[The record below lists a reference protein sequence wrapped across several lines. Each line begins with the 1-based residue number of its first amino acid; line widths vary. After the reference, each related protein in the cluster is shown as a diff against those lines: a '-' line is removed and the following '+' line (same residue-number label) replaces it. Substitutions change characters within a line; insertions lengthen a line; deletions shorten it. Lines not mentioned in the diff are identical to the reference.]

1 MSPEPEHD
9 PVAADAGDEHT
20 EFQQQVRAHRLEK
33 LAKLRERGIEPY
45 PVRFDRD
52 STAAAIRE
60 RFPDLAAG
68 TDTGVVVRLAGR
80 ILAERR
86 HGGLDFADLQDESGQ
101 IQLMATREAV
111 GSDELHEFADFDLGD
126 WVGVEGTVI
135 ASNHGELSVR
145 VASFELL
152 SKGLRALPDVRR
164 GVTDPETRYRQRY
177 LDLTLDEDS
186 RRVFRIR
193 SSVIA
198 TTRRVLTEKGFSEVE
213 TPVLLSQAGGAAAKP
228 FVTHH
233 NALDIDMTLRIALEL
248 PLKRLIVGGMNR
260 VFEIGRVFRNEGLDT
275 RHNPEFTLLEA
286 YQAFGDYHDM
296 MDLTEAII
304 ATACEEAIGTTVV
317 QINGRDVDLKPPW
330 RRATM
335 AELIEENAGVEM
347 HPSMPLADARKIA
360 DQRGVEYLDV
370 WGAGKIMSEVYDDS
384 SESKLIEPTFVMD
397 HPREVSPLARAHRD
411 DPELTERF
419 ELVVAGREL
428 ANAYSELNDP
438 VDQAERF
445 QTEADL
451 QAGGDEEGEPV
462 DDDYVKALEYG
473 LPPTGGLGIGI
484 DRLVML
490 ISGAEAIRDVIL
502 FPTLRP
508 EGQADSTAALTS
520 DGAPSAADFGAS
532 EAGNGAGAG
541 GPSSLGTSSTEGGQ
555 LAPGAAPSSSA
566 KRSEGPP
573 TPAPTARPRS
583 LRPLAWLSVVVAIFS
598 LLPTATSI
606 RLSLGHLDF
615 IAGGGRSAGLI
626 ASVAIGL
633 GIIAVARGLS
643 RGKRRA
649 WAIATGLFGAAAV
662 VHLIHGPDPIA
673 VLLSAAMLIAL
684 IWFREDFRAQGDPG
698 SIQQAIFFVP
708 FYLLFVFV
716 FTSITLFAE
725 RDDVSPGLSF
735 WGNVETAYKG
745 MIGLD
750 GPYTYSREVFADFF
764 EITLI
769 MLGVIG
775 LLAFLYL
782 LLRTFVQAEPPSAER
797 RRHAEDIVRAWGDD
811 TLDYFALRR
820 DKSYFFSSDGRSLV
834 AYLYVRGTAMVAA
847 DPIGPPADTGRT
859 LDEFLGF
866 CRERG
871 WRVAFF
877 AVRES
882 DADLYRER
890 GMRPIYLG
898 DEAIVHPDR
907 FSLEGSGMKA
917 ARTAVKRVGKDHDFE
932 LIAEDEAGEELI
944 AELNEISAEW
954 RDGSPERGFTMEL
967 GEEVEG
973 VQHDFVIA
981 IARENGGRVAGFLRF
996 VPVYGSEPGYSLDLM
1011 RRRPD
1016 SANGLTEYLISEA
1029 ALALG
1034 ARGFKRLSLNF
1045 AAWGRLLDSAEDA
1058 GLSGRLQRLMAK
1070 GLNPFFQ
1077 IQSLRDFN
1085 QKFDPEWVP
1094 RSIVIDDVS
1103 DLPRVAMLYAS
1114 VEGFLDV
1121 PVLSRVLEPPIRQRV
1136 EAEAAAPA
1144 DPAGSPA

>member
-1 MSPEPEHD
+1 MSPEEAQKP
-9 PVAADAGDEHT
+9 AD
-20 EFQQQVRAHRLEK
+20 FQEEVRAQRLEK
-33 LAKLRERGIEPY
+33 LRALRQRGIDPY

-52 STAAAIRE
+52 ATTAEIRAE
-60 RFPDLAAG
+60 FGEIAAG
-68 TDTGVVVRLAGR
+68 TDTGKVVHVAGR
-80 ILAERR
+80 VLAQRR
-86 HGGLDFADLQDESGQ
+86 HGSLDFADLQDETGR
-101 IQLMATREAV
+101 IQLMATRDAV
-111 GSDELHEFADFDLGD
+111 GADELHEFADLDLGD
-126 WVGVEGTVI
+126 WIGVEGTVI
-135 ASNHGELSVR
+135 ASNHGELTVR
-145 VASFELL
+145 VARFELL
-152 SKGLRALPDVRR
+152 SKSLRALPDVRH

-186 RRVFRIR
+186 RRIFRIR
-193 SSVIA
+193 SAVIA

-213 TPVLLSQAGGAAAKP
+213 TPVLLGQAGGAAAKP
-228 FVTHH
+228 FITHH

-317 QINGRDVDLKPPW
+317 QIDGKDVDLKPPW

-335 AELIEENAGVEM
+335 AELIKENAGVAM
-347 HPSMPLADARKIA
+347 HPSMPVEEARRIA
-360 DQRGVEYLDV
+360 DERGVEYLDV
-370 WGAGKIMSEVYDDS
+370 WGSGKIMSEVYDES
-384 SESKLIEPTFVMD
+384 SEHLLIEPTFVMD

-445 QTEADL
+445 QTEANL

-462 DDDYVKALEYG
+462 DEDYVKALEYG
-473 LPPTGGLGIGI
+473 LPPTGGLGIGM

-508 EGQADSTAALTS
+508 EGSSPDPGSSATASSA
-520 DGAPSAADFGAS
+520 APSAADF
-532 EAGNGAGAG
+532 
-541 GPSSLGTSSTEGGQ
+541 
-555 LAPGAAPSSSA
+555 AAPSEGVGATPADEAASGTPLETLKSE
-566 KRSEGPP
+566 RSERVSRGVPD
-573 TPAPTARPRS
+573 AAHLNRRRS
-583 LRPLAWLSVVVAIFS
+583 LRPLAWLSVLVAIFS

-606 RLSLGHLDF
+606 RFDIGHFTF
-615 IAGGGRSAGLI
+615 IHGGGRSAGLI

-633 GIIAVARGLS
+633 GILAVARGLS

-649 WAIATGLFGAAAV
+649 WAIAVILFAAAAL
-662 VHLIHGPDPIA
+662 VHLIHGPDPIS
-673 VLLSAAMLIAL
+673 VLLSVGMLGAL
-684 IWFREDFRAQGDPG
+684 IWFRQDFRAHGDPG
-698 SIQQAIFFVP
+698 SLVQAAVFVP
-708 FYLLFVFV
+708 LYLVFVFV
-716 FTSITLFAE
+716 FSSLTLFAE
-725 RDDVSPGLSF
+725 RDHIPQPLTF
-735 WGNVETAYKG
+735 WGNVETTFKG

-750 GPYTYSREVFADFF
+750 GPYTYAREVFGDFF

-775 LLAFLYL
+775 LLVFLFL

-797 RRHAEDIVRAWGDD
+797 RRRAENIVREWGDD

-820 DKSYFFSSDGRSLV
+820 DKNYFFSRDGRSLV

-847 DPIGPPADTGRT
+847 DPIGPREDTART
-859 LDEFLGF
+859 IDEFLAF
-866 CRERG
+866 CAERG

-877 AVRES
+877 AVREA
-882 DADLYRER
+882 DADLYKER
-890 GMRPIYLG
+890 GMHPIYLG

-907 FSLEGSGMKA
+907 FSLDGAEMKA
-917 ARTAVKRVGKDHDFE
+917 ARTAVKHIAKRHDFE
-932 LIAEDEAGEELI
+932 LIAETEAGEALI

-967 GEEVEG
+967 GEDVEG
-973 VQHDFVIA
+973 ANPDFVIA
-981 IARENGGRVAGFLRF
+981 IAKEKDGGRVAGFLRF
-996 VPVYGSEPGYSLDLM
+996 VPVYGEEPGYSLDLM

-1016 SANGLTEYLISEA
+1016 SANGLTEFLIAEA

-1034 ARGFKRLSLNF
+1034 ARGFQRLSLNF
-1045 AAWGRLLDSAEDA
+1045 AAWGRLLDSADDA
-1058 GLSGRLQRLMAK
+1058 GLSGKLQRLMAK

-1094 RSIVIDDVS
+1094 RSVVIDDVS

-1121 PVLSRVLEPPIRQRV
+1121 PVLSKLLEPPIRK
-1136 EAEAAAPA
+1136 AE
-1144 DPAGSPA
+1144 DYSTT

>member
-1 MSPEPEHD
+1 MSQ
-9 PVAADAGDEHT
+9 DEAQKPLD
-20 EFQQQVRAHRLEK
+20 FQEEVRAQRLEK
-33 LAKLRERGIEPY
+33 LAQLRQRGIDPY

-52 STAAAIRE
+52 TTAAAVRE
-60 RFPDLAAG
+60 EFGEIVAG
-68 TDTGVVVRLAGR
+68 TDTGRAVKIAGR
-80 ILAERR
+80 VLAERR
-86 HGGLDFADLQDESGQ
+86 HGSLDFADLQDETGQ
-101 IQLMATREAV
+101 IQLMASRDAV
-111 GSDELHEFADFDLGD
+111 GSDELHEFSDLDLGD
-126 WVGVEGTVI
+126 WIGVEGTVI
-135 ASNHGELSVR
+135 ASNHGELTVR
-145 VASFELL
+145 VAKFELL
-152 SKGLRALPDVRR
+152 SKSLRALPDVRR

-177 LDLTLDEDS
+177 LDLTLDEPS
-186 RRVFRIR
+186 RRIFRIR
-193 SSVIA
+193 SAVIA
-198 TTRRVLTEKGFSEVE
+198 TTRRVLTEKGFTEVE
-213 TPVLLSQAGGAAAKP
+213 TPVLLGQAGGAAAKP
-228 FVTHH
+228 FITHH
-233 NALDIDMTLRIALEL
+233 NALDIDMTLRVALEL

-296 MDLTEAII
+296 MDLTEEII
-304 ATACEEAIGTTVV
+304 ATSCEEAIGTTVV
-317 QINGRDVDLKPPW
+317 QIDGKDVDLKPPW

-335 AELIEENAGVEM
+335 AELIKENASVEM
-347 HPSMPLADARKIA
+347 HPSMPVEEARKIA
-360 DQRGVEYLDV
+360 DERGVEYLDA
-370 WGAGKIMSEVYDDS
+370 WGSGKIMAEVYDDS
-384 SESKLIEPTFVMD
+384 SEHLLIEPTFVMD

-428 ANAYSELNDP
+428 ANAYSELNVP

-445 QTEADL
+445 QAEARL
-451 QAGGDEEGEPV
+451 QAGGDDEAEPV

-473 LPPTGGLGIGI
+473 LPPTGGLGIGM

-508 EGQADSTAALTS
+508 EGQEGADSSAMVS
-520 DGAPSAADFGAS
+520 SSQAPSASDFAAPAAAD
-532 EAGNGAGAG
+532 EAEPGDEDVAAAERSALAAGAA
-541 GPSSLGTSSTEGGQ
+541 L
-555 LAPGAAPSSSA
+555 
-566 KRSEGPP
+566 PP
-573 TPAPTARPRS
+573 PAGRARS
-583 LRPLAWLSVVVAIFS
+583 LRPVAWLSVIVALFS
-598 LLPTATSI
+598 LLPTATSV
-606 RLSLGHLDF
+606 RFDLGHFGF
-615 IAGGGRSAGLI
+615 IHGGGRSAGLI

-633 GIIAVARGLS
+633 GILAVARGLS

-649 WAIATGLFGAAAV
+649 WAIAVILLAAAAV
-662 VHLIHGPDPIA
+662 VHLIHGPDPIS
-673 VLLSAAMLIAL
+673 VLLSVGMLAAL
-684 IWFREDFRAQGDPG
+684 IWFRQDFRAHGDPG
-698 SIQQAIFFVP
+698 SLLQAAVFVP
-708 FYLLFVFV
+708 VYLVFVFV
-716 FTSITLFAE
+716 FSSITLFAE
-725 RDDVSPGLSF
+725 RDHIPQALSF

-745 MIGLD
+745 LIGLD
-750 GPYTYSREVFADFF
+750 GPYTYNREVFGDFF

-775 LLAFLYL
+775 LLTFLLL
-782 LLRTFVQAEPPSAER
+782 LLRTFVQAEPPSTER
-797 RRHAEDIVRAWGDD
+797 RRRAENIVREWGDD

-820 DKSYFFSSDGRSLV
+820 DKNYFFSSDGRSLV

-847 DPIGPPADTGRT
+847 DPIGPPADTART
-859 LDEFLGF
+859 LDEFLAF
-866 CRERG
+866 CAERG

-877 AVRES
+877 AVREA
-882 DADLYRER
+882 DADLYKER
-890 GMRPIYLG
+890 GMHPIYLG

-907 FSLEGSGMKA
+907 FSLEGAEMKA
-917 ARTAVKRVGKDHDFE
+917 ARTAVKHVSKGHDFE
-932 LIAEDEAGEELI
+932 LIAESEASETLI
-944 AELNEISAEW
+944 NELNEISAEW

-973 VQHDFVIA
+973 TNPDFVIA
-981 IARENGGRVAGFLRF
+981 IAREKGGRVAGFLRF
-996 VPVYGSEPGYSLDLM
+996 VPVYGEEPGYSLDLM

-1029 ALALG
+1029 SLALG

-1058 GLSGRLQRLMAK
+1058 GLSGKLQRLMAK

-1094 RSIVIDDVS
+1094 RSVVIDDVS

-1121 PVLSRVLEPPIRQRV
+1121 PVLSKILEPPIRK
-1136 EAEAAAPA
+1136 AEAAEEPAPTPPHFA
-1144 DPAGSPA
+1144 A

>member
-1 MSPEPEHD
+1 MSPDEDQKP
-9 PVAADAGDEHT
+9 AD
-20 EFQQQVRAHRLEK
+20 FQEEVRAQRLEK
-33 LAKLRERGIEPY
+33 LANLRQRGIDPY

-52 STAAAIRE
+52 TTAAAIRAE
-60 RFPDLAAG
+60 FGEIAAG
-68 TDTGVVVRLAGR
+68 TDTGRVVKIAGR
-80 ILAERR
+80 VLAERR
-86 HGGLDFADLQDESGQ
+86 HGSLDFADLQDESGQ
-101 IQLMATREAV
+101 IQLMASRDAV
-111 GSDELHEFADFDLGD
+111 GSDELHEFSDLDLGD
-126 WVGVEGTVI
+126 WIGVEGTVI
-135 ASNHGELSVR
+135 ASNHGELTVR
-145 VASFELL
+145 VAKFELL
-152 SKGLRALPDVRR
+152 SKSLRALPDVRR

-177 LDLTLDEDS
+177 LDLTLDEPS
-186 RRVFRIR
+186 RRIFRIR
-193 SSVIA
+193 SAVIA
-198 TTRRVLTEKGFSEVE
+198 TTRRVLTEKGFNEVE
-213 TPVLLSQAGGAAAKP
+213 TPVLLGQAGGAAAKP
-228 FVTHH
+228 FITHH
-233 NALDIDMTLRIALEL
+233 NALDIDMTLRVALEL

-296 MDLTEAII
+296 MDLTEEII
-304 ATACEEAIGTTVV
+304 ATSCAEAIGTTVV
-317 QINGRDVDLKPPW
+317 QIDGRDVDLKPPW

-335 AELIEENAGVEM
+335 AELIKENAGVEM
-347 HPSMPLADARKIA
+347 HPSMPVADAHKIA
-360 DQRGVEYLDV
+360 DERGVEYLDA
-370 WGAGKIMSEVYDDS
+370 WGSGKIMAEVYDDS
-384 SESKLIEPTFVMD
+384 SEHLLIEPTFVMD

-445 QTEADL
+445 QAEARL
-451 QAGGDEEGEPV
+451 QAGGDDEAEPV

-473 LPPTGGLGIGI
+473 LPPTGGLGIGM

-508 EGQADSTAALTS
+508 EGDDGALGPSSASETAS
-520 DGAPSAADFGAS
+520 DGAPRAADFAT
-532 EAGNGAGAG
+532 AG
-541 GPSSLGTSSTEGGQ
+541 GAPSDGTASGAAVGTSSEIT
-555 LAPGAAPSSSA
+555 LPGSA
-566 KRSEGPP
+566 ISEGV
-573 TPAPTARPRS
+573 PTAATLNRRRS
-583 LRPLAWLSVVVAIFS
+583 LRPLAWLSVIVAIFS
-598 LLPTATSI
+598 LLPTATSVRFSI
-606 RLSLGHLDF
+606 GHLGF
-615 IAGGGRSAGLI
+615 IHGGGRSAGLI

-633 GIIAVARGLS
+633 GILAVARGLS

-649 WAIATGLFGAAAV
+649 WAIAVILFAAAAI
-662 VHLIHGPDPIA
+662 VHLIHGPDPIS
-673 VLLSAAMLIAL
+673 VLLSVGMLGAL
-684 IWFREDFRAQGDPG
+684 IWFRQDFRAHGDPG
-698 SIQQAIFFVP
+698 SLLQAAVFVP
-708 FYLLFVFV
+708 VYLVFVFV

-725 RDDVSPGLSF
+725 RAHVTPDLSF

-745 MIGLD
+745 LIGLD
-750 GPYTYSREVFADFF
+750 GPYTYGREVFGDFF

-775 LLAFLYL
+775 LLAFLFL

-797 RRHAEDIVRAWGDD
+797 RRRAENIVREWGDD

-820 DKSYFFSSDGRSLV
+820 DKNYFFSSDGRSLV

-847 DPIGPPADTGRT
+847 DPIGPPADTART
-859 LDEFLGF
+859 LDQFLAF
-866 CRERG
+866 CAERG

-877 AVRES
+877 AVRET
-882 DADLYRER
+882 DADLYKER
-890 GMRPIYLG
+890 GMHPIYLG

-907 FSLEGSGMKA
+907 FSLEGAEMKA
-917 ARTAVKRVGKDHDFE
+917 ARTAVKHVAKGHEFE
-932 LIAEDEAGEELI
+932 LIAESEASEELI
-944 AELNEISAEW
+944 HELNEISAEW

-973 VQHDFVIA
+973 INPDFVIA
-981 IARENGGRVAGFLRF
+981 IAKEKQGGRVAGFLRF
-996 VPVYGSEPGYSLDLM
+996 VPVYGEEPGYSLDLM

-1058 GLSGRLQRLMAK
+1058 GLSGKLQRLMAK

-1094 RSIVIDDVS
+1094 RSVVIDDVS

-1121 PVLSRVLEPPIRQRV
+1121 PVLSKILEPPIRKA
-1136 EAEAAAPA
+1136 EAEAPV
-1144 DPAGSPA
+1144 P

>member
-1 MSPEPEHD
+1 MSPEEVQKP
-9 PVAADAGDEHT
+9 AD
-20 EFQQQVRAHRLEK
+20 FQEEVRTQRLEK
-33 LAKLRERGIEPY
+33 LDHLRERGIDPY
-45 PVRFDRD
+45 PVRFNRD
-52 STAAAIRE
+52 TTAAAIRGE
-60 RFPDLAAG
+60 FGEIAAG
-68 TDTGVVVRLAGR
+68 TDTGRVVHIAGR
-80 ILAERR
+80 VLAERR
-86 HGGLDFADLQDESGQ
+86 HGSLDFADLEDESGR
-101 IQLMATREAV
+101 IQLMATRDAV
-111 GSDELHEFADFDLGD
+111 GSDELHEFSDLDLGD
-126 WVGVEGTVI
+126 WIGVEGTVI
-135 ASNHGELSVR
+135 ASNHGELTVR
-145 VASFELL
+145 VAKFELL
-152 SKGLRALPDVRR
+152 SKSLRALPDVRR

-193 SSVIA
+193 SAVIA

-213 TPVLLSQAGGAAAKP
+213 TPVLLGQAGGAAAKP
-228 FVTHH
+228 FITHH
-233 NALDIDMTLRIALEL
+233 NALDIDMTLRVALEL

-296 MDLTEAII
+296 MDLTETII
-304 ATACEEAIGTTVV
+304 ATSCEEAIGTTVV
-317 QINGRDVDLKPPW
+317 QIDGKDVDLKPPF

-335 AELIEENAGVEM
+335 AELIKENAGVEM
-347 HPSMPLADARKIA
+347 HPSMPVEDARKIA
-360 DQRGVEYLDV
+360 DERGVEYLDA
-370 WGAGKIMSEVYDDS
+370 WGSGKIMAEVYDDS
-384 SESKLIEPTFVMD
+384 SEHLLTWPTFVMD

-438 VDQAERF
+438 VDQAARF
-445 QTEADL
+445 QEEARL
-451 QAGGDEEGEPV
+451 QAGGDDEAEPV

-473 LPPTGGLGIGI
+473 LPPTGGLGIGM

-508 EGQADSTAALTS
+508 EGQGDEPSQASAAAS
-520 DGAPSAADFGAS
+520 DAAPLAADFATTL
-532 EAGNGAGAG
+532 
-541 GPSSLGTSSTEGGQ
+541 PD
-555 LAPGAAPSSSA
+555 SA
-566 KRSEGPP
+566 ISEGV
-573 TPAPTARPRS
+573 PTAATLNRRRS
-583 LRPLAWLSVVVAIFS
+583 LRPLAWLSVLVAIFS

-606 RLSLGHLDF
+606 RFDLGHFTF
-615 IAGGGRSAGLI
+615 IHGGGRSAGLI

-633 GIIAVARGLS
+633 GILAVARGLS

-649 WAIATGLFGAAAV
+649 WAIAVILFAAAAL
-662 VHLIHGPDPIA
+662 VHLIHGPDPIS
-673 VLLSAAMLIAL
+673 VLLSVGMLGAL
-684 IWFREDFRAQGDPG
+684 IWYRQDFRAHGDPG
-698 SIQQAIFFVP
+698 SLVQAAVFVP

-725 RDDVSPGLSF
+725 RDHIPQALTL
-735 WGNVETAYKG
+735 WGNVETAFKG
-745 MIGLD
+745 MVGLD
-750 GPYTYSREVFADFF
+750 GPYTYNREVFGDFF

-775 LLAFLYL
+775 LLAFLFL

-797 RRHAEDIVRAWGDD
+797 RRHAENIVRKWGDD

-820 DKSYFFSSDGRSLV
+820 DKNYFFSHDGRSLI

-847 DPIGPPADTGRT
+847 DPIGPPHDTART
-859 LDEFLGF
+859 LDEFLAF
-866 CRERG
+866 CAERG

-877 AVRES
+877 AVREA
-882 DADLYRER
+882 DADLYKER
-890 GMRPIYLG
+890 GMHPIYLG

-907 FSLEGSGMKA
+907 FSLEGAEMKA
-917 ARTAVKRVGKDHDFE
+917 ARTAVRHVAKGHNFE
-932 LIAEDEAGEELI
+932 LIAETEASEALI
-944 AELNEISAEW
+944 DELNEISAEW

-973 VQHDFVIA
+973 TNPDFVIA
-981 IARENGGRVAGFLRF
+981 IAKERDGDRVVGFLRF
-996 VPVYGSEPGYSLDLM
+996 VPVYGEEPGYSLDLM

-1058 GLSGRLQRLMAK
+1058 GLSGKLQRLMAK

-1094 RSIVIDDVS
+1094 RSVVIDDVS

-1121 PVLSRVLEPPIRQRV
+1121 PVLSKLLEPPIRRT
-1136 EAEAAAPA
+1136 EAELSDA
-1144 DPAGSPA
+1144 

>member
-1 MSPEPEHD
+1 MSPDEVQEPVGETG
-9 PVAADAGDEHT
+9 AETGEGAERA
-20 EFQQQVRAHRLEK
+20 EFQQQTRAHRLAK
-33 LAKLRERGIEPY
+33 LAALRERGVDPY

-52 STAAAIRE
+52 TTAAAIRAE
-60 RFPDLAAG
+60 FGEIAAG
-68 TDTGVVVRLAGR
+68 TDTGRVVHVAGR
-80 ILAERR
+80 VMAERR
-86 HGGLDFADLQDESGQ
+86 HGGLDFADLQDETGQ
-101 IQLMATREAV
+101 IQLMATRDAV
-111 GSDELHEFADFDLGD
+111 GSDELHEFSDLDLGD
-126 WVGVEGTVI
+126 WVGIEGTVI
-135 ASNHGELSVR
+135 ASNHGELTVR
-145 VASFELL
+145 VAKFELL
-152 SKGLRALPDVRR
+152 SKSLRALPDVRH
-164 GVTDPETRYRQRY
+164 GVADAETRYRQRY
-177 LDLTLDEDS
+177 LDLTLDEPS
-186 RRVFRIR
+186 RRIFRIR
-193 SSVIA
+193 SAVIA

-213 TPVLLSQAGGAAAKP
+213 TPVLLGQAGGAAAKP
-228 FVTHH
+228 FITHH
-233 NALDIDMTLRIALEL
+233 NALDIDMTLRVALEL

-296 MDLTEAII
+296 MDLTETII
-304 ATACEEAIGTTVV
+304 ATSCEEAIGTTVV
-317 QINGRDVDLKPPW
+317 QIDGKDVELKPPF

-335 AELIEENAGVEM
+335 AELIKENAGVEM
-347 HPSMPLADARKIA
+347 HPSMPVEEARKIA
-360 DQRGVEYLDV
+360 DERGVEYLDA
-370 WGAGKIMSEVYDDS
+370 WGSGKIMAEVYDDS
-384 SESKLIEPTFVMD
+384 SEHLLTRPTFVID

-445 QTEADL
+445 QEEARL
-451 QAGGDEEGEPV
+451 QAGGDDEAEPV

-473 LPPTGGLGIGI
+473 LPPTGGLGIGM

-508 EGQADSTAALTS
+508 EGDDGAPGPSSASATTS
-520 DGAPSAADFGAS
+520 EGAPSAADFATAGVATS
-532 EAGNGAGAG
+532 EGTAG
-541 GPSSLGTSSTEGGQ
+541 GDAVGTPSEITLRE
-555 LAPGAAPSSSA
+555 SA
-566 KRSEGPP
+566 ISEGV
-573 TPAPTARPRS
+573 PTASTLNRRRS
-583 LRPLAWLSVVVAIFS
+583 LRPLAWLSVLVAIFS

-606 RLSLGHLDF
+606 RFDLGHFTF
-615 IAGGGRSAGLI
+615 IHGGGRSAGLI

-633 GIIAVARGLS
+633 GILAVARGLS

-649 WAIATGLFGAAAV
+649 WAIAVILFAAAAV
-662 VHLIHGPDPIA
+662 VHLIHGPDPIS
-673 VLLSAAMLIAL
+673 VLLSVGMLGAL
-684 IWFREDFRAQGDPG
+684 IWFRQDFRAHGDPG
-698 SIQQAIFFVP
+698 SLVQAMVFLPV
-708 FYLLFVFV
+708 YLVFVFV
-716 FTSITLFAE
+716 FATITLFAE
-725 RDDVSPGLSF
+725 RDHIPQALSF
-735 WGNVETAYKG
+735 WGNFETAFKG

-750 GPYTYSREVFADFF
+750 GPYTYNREVFGDFF

-775 LLAFLYL
+775 LLVFLFL

-797 RRHAEDIVRAWGDD
+797 RRRAENIVREWGDD

-820 DKSYFFSSDGRSLV
+820 DKNYFFSHGGRSLI

-847 DPIGPPADTGRT
+847 DPIGPPADTART
-859 LDEFLGF
+859 LDEFLAF
-866 CRERG
+866 CAERG

-877 AVRES
+877 AVREA
-882 DADLYRER
+882 DADLYKER
-890 GMRPIYLG
+890 GMHPIYLG

-907 FSLEGSGMKA
+907 FSLEGAEMKA
-917 ARTAVKRVGKDHDFE
+917 ARTAVKHVAKNHDFE
-932 LIAEDEAGEELI
+932 LIAETEAGEALI
-944 AELNEISAEW
+944 DELNEISAEW

-973 VQHDFVIA
+973 TNPDFVIA
-981 IARENGGRVAGFLRF
+981 IAKEKGGRVAGFLRF
-996 VPVYGSEPGYSLDLM
+996 VPVYGEEPGYSLDLM

-1058 GLSGRLQRLMAK
+1058 GLSGKLQRLMAK

-1094 RSIVIDDVS
+1094 RSIVLDDVS

-1121 PVLSRVLEPPIRQRV
+1121 PVLSRILEPPIRKA
-1136 EAEAAAPA
+1136 EAETPTL
-1144 DPAGSPA
+1144 